1 MRASQLPLLAAVLVA
16 THSAASGTT
25 VYVDA
30 TSGSGGNTVLSN
42 GGTFTPPLNGTTGA
56 DQNWEQRTVFAASG
70 NIYESAGKAS
80 ENAPELRTTIT
91 GLTPGATYQI
101 HAHLW
106 DGSGSG
112 AAWNLRAGLA
122 ANPGANTL
130 FANPAESAGIGATAA
145 VLASSLTYTTAPSL
159 FTEGDRTMFAA
170 SLGNAVADSGGGI
183 QVYIDDLPSTVG
195 SNRRAFYDGV
205 SYLLVSPP
213 PVTGPIT
220 YTDATLSNTV
230 RRDGQPLVPAAQGNT
245 VIDQNWETRTLGNNA
260 NVFESNAD
268 GPEDAPLLATTLSAL
283 TPNSDYVLYAYFWHD
298 GRDWRLKASGKVSDI
313 ASNGTPVD
321 LSDDFL
327 PAQPLTH
334 FSPLGNALGTATL
347 APAAIGTDF
356 TTSLLLTEG
365 NRVLRQ
371 APLGKFTSSATGQL
385 TVFIDDVAGSGE
397 GNRVWYDGIGHKP
410 VVPLAPA
417 ADDDRDG
424 LSNGAEATAG
434 TDPYLPDTD
443 GDTYSDNTELAEGS
457 NPLNAASIPSLPG
470 NAVVIAPDGAWT
482 WFNDERAIVHQG
494 ALFSGYVRANGTYG
508 LTRRDLTTG
517 NTAHVTLSSA
527 ASQQQDDHNNPSL
540 TPLPDGRLL
549 ALYSKHGGATAYYQ
563 RTSLVPSPATPA
575 DWGPEIVR
583 TVPANNTYANT
594 SRLSG
599 ESNTLYNFHRCIN
612 FNPTLTLSTD
622 NGETWG
628 TSRQLLGTGSGSTR
642 PYPRY
647 CSNNVD
653 RIDFIYTDGHPR
665 DVNNS
670 VYHLYYNNGGLY
682 KTDGTLVDTLASI
695 PLDHDGGQRGSVIYP
710 YSATAWGPGDGPDNW
725 IPTGRGWTWDVHY
738 GTGNTPVCVFQV
750 QKDNV
755 TGTGTGWNHDR
766 IYYYYAR
773 WTGTAWQRRFIAHG
787 GRPLYANEDDY
798 GGGMCLDPEDPRI
811 VYFSSNAANPFA
823 LGDIDNVPL
832 RPSDRYEIWRGF
844 TADGGLTFTWTPIT
858 QNSAADNL
866 RPIVPPA
873 HGRDELLLWFNGTYT
888 TYTNYSTR
896 VLGRIGDPLQ
906 SFASWSQG
914 LGLSGT
920 SPSDADQD
928 GIDDLL
934 EFAFSGDPLSAASR
948 PLPSWNGQTLSVT
961 WPADRGGIEW
971 HLETSTDLGQ
981 WETTVILRPRD
992 LPQEIDAGY
1001 QVETVEGTPQSA
1013 RITPPA
1019 TAGTR
1024 FFRTRIVPT
1033 D

>member
-30 TSGSGGNTVLSN
+30 TSGSGGNTTLAN
-42 GGTFTPPLNGTTGA
+42 GGTFTPPLNVTIGA

-70 NIYESAGKAS
+70 NIYESGGEAS

-101 HAHLW
+101 HVHFW
-106 DGSGSG
+106 DGSGTG
-112 AAWNLRAGLA
+112 AAWNLRAGLS

-170 SLGNAVADSGGGI
+170 PLGNAVADSGGGI
-183 QVYIDDLPSTVG
+183 QVYIDDMPSTG
-195 SNRRAFYDGV
+195 ANRRAFYDGV
-205 SYLLVSPP
+205 SYRLVSPP

-245 VIDQNWETRTLGNNA
+245 TIDQNWETRTLGNNA
-260 NVFESNAD
+260 TVFESNAD
-268 GPEDAPLLATTLSAL
+268 GPEDAPLLATTLTGL

-298 GRDWRLKASGKVSDI
+298 GRDWRLKASAKSSDI
-313 ASNGTPVD
+313 ADNGTPAD

-327 PAQPLTH
+327 PAHPLTH
-334 FSPLGNALGTATL
+334 FSPLGNVLGTAAL
-347 APAAIGTDF
+347 APAAIATDF
-356 TTSLLLTEG
+356 TNSPLLTEG

-371 APLGKFTSSATGQL
+371 APLGKFTSDATGTL
-385 TVFIDDVAGSGE
+385 SAFVDDVAGSGE

-443 GDTYSDNTELAEGS
+443 GDTYSDNTELTEGS
-457 NPLNAASIPSLPG
+457 NPLNAASIPALPG
-470 NAVVIAPDGAWT
+470 NAVEIAPDGAWT

-517 NTAHVTLSSA
+517 STAHVTLSTA

-549 ALYSKHGGATAYYQ
+549 ALYSKHAGPAVYYQ
-563 RTSLVPSPATPA
+563 RTSLVPSPASA
-575 DWGPEIVR
+575 AEWGPEITR
-583 TVPANNTYANT
+583 TAPASNTYANT
-594 SRLSG
+594 YRLSG
-599 ESNTLYNFHRCIN
+599 ESNKLYNFHRCIN

-653 RIDFIYTDGHPR
+653 RIDLIYTDGHPR

-682 KTDGTLVDTLASI
+682 KTDGTLVDSIANI
-695 PLDHDGGQRGSVIYP
+695 PLNHDGGERGSVIYQ
-710 YSATAWGPGDGPDNW
+710 YSASAWGPGDGPDNW

-738 GTGNTPVCVFQV
+738 GTGNAPVCVFQV
-750 QKDNV
+750 QRDNV
-755 TGTGTGWNHDR
+755 TGTGWNHDR

-773 WTGTAWQRRFIAHG
+773 WTGTGWQRRFIAHG
-787 GRPLYANEDDY
+787 GRPLYVNEDDY

-844 TADGGLTFTWTPIT
+844 TADGGLTFSWTPVT
-858 QNSAADNL
+858 QNSTADNL
-866 RPIVPPA
+866 RPIAPPA
-873 HGRDELLLWFNGTYT
+873 HGREELLLWFNGTYN
-888 TYTNYSTR
+888 TYTSYATR
-896 VLGRIGDPLQ
+896 VLGRIGDPLL
-906 SFASWSQG
+906 SFSTWAQG
-914 LGLSGT
+914 LGLPGT
-920 SPSDADQD
+920 SPADGDQD

-948 PLPSWNGQTLSVT
+948 PLPTWNGQSLSVP

-971 HLETSTDLGQ
+971 HVETSTDLGQ
-981 WETTVILRPRD
+981 WDTAVILRPRD

-1001 QVETVEGTPQSA
+1001 QVETVEGTPRSA

-1019 TAGTR
+1019 AGGTR

>member
-1 MRASQLPLLAAVLVA
+1 MHPSRLPVLAAALVA
-16 THSAASGTT
+16 THSAASGNT

-30 TSGSGGNTVLSN
+30 TSGSGGNTTLAN
-42 GGTFTPPLNGTTGA
+42 GSTFSPPLNGTTGN
-56 DQNWEQRTVFAASG
+56 DDNWEQRTPFAAGG
-70 NIYESAGKAS
+70 NVYDSAGEVA
-80 ENAPELRTTIT
+80 ENAPELRTTVT

-101 HAHLW
+101 HVHFW
-106 DGSGSG
+106 DGSGAG
-112 AAWNLRAGLA
+112 AVWNLRAGFT

-130 FANPAESAGIGATAA
+130 FANPPESAGIGATAA

-159 FTEGDRTMFAA
+159 FTEADRTMFAA
-170 SLGNAVADSGGGI
+170 PLGSAVADSEGRI
-183 QVYIDDLPSTVG
+183 RVFIDDLPSTMG
-195 SNRRAFYDGV
+195 ANRRAWFDGV
-205 SYLLVSPP
+205 SYRLVSPP
-213 PVTGPIT
+213 PVTGPIS
-220 YTDATLSNTV
+220 YTDATLANTV
-230 RRDGQPLVPAAQGNT
+230 RRDGQPFVPAAQGNT
-245 VIDQNWETRTLGNNA
+245 VIDNNWETRTLGNSGT
-260 NVFESNAD
+260 VFESNAD
-268 GPEDAPLLATTLSAL
+268 GAEDAPLLATTLSGL
-283 TPNSDYVLYAYFWHD
+283 TPSSDYVLYAYFWHD
-298 GRDWRLKASGKVSDI
+298 GRDWRLKASAKADDI
-313 ASNGTPVD
+313 ADNGTPAD

-327 PAQPLTH
+327 PAHPLTH
-334 FSPLGNALGTATL
+334 FSPTGNALGTATL
-347 APAAIGTDF
+347 GPAALGTDF
-356 TTSLLLTEG
+356 TASPLLTEG

-371 APLGKFTSSATGQL
+371 APLGKFTADASGTL

-410 VVPLAPA
+410 VVPLSPA

-434 TDPYLPDTD
+434 TAPYLPDTD
-443 GDTYSDNTELAEGS
+443 GDTYSDNTEITEGS
-457 NPLNAASIPSLPG
+457 DPLNAASVPALPG
-470 NAVVIAPDGAWT
+470 NAVEVAPDGVWT

-494 ALFSGYVRANGTYG
+494 ALFSGYVRSNGTYG
-508 LTRRDLTTG
+508 LTRRDLATG
-517 NTAHVTLSSA
+517 STAHVTLSTA

-549 ALYSKHGGATAYYQ
+549 ALYSKHAGPAVYYQ
-563 RTSLVPSPATPA
+563 RTSLVPSPATAA
-575 DWGPEIVR
+575 DWGPEITR
-583 TVPANNTYANT
+583 TVPASNTYANT
-594 SRLSG
+594 YRLSG

-647 CSNNVD
+647 CSNNID

-695 PLDHDGGQRGSVIYP
+695 PLDHDGGQRGNVIYP
-710 YSATAWGPGDGPDNW
+710 YSASAWGPGDGPDHW

-738 GTGNTPVCVFQV
+738 GTGDAPVCVFQV
-750 QKDNV
+750 QRDNV
-755 TGTGTGWNHDR
+755 TGTGWNHDR

-773 WTGTAWQRRFIAHG
+773 WTGTTWQRRFIAHG
-787 GRPLYANEDDY
+787 GRPLYAAEDDY
-798 GGGMCLDPEDPRI
+798 GGGMCLDPDDPRI

-823 LGDIDNVPL
+823 LGDINNVPL
-832 RPSDRYEIWRGF
+832 RASDRYEIWRGF
-844 TADGGLTFTWTPIT
+844 TADGGLTFSWTPVT
-858 QNSAADNL
+858 QNSTADNL

-873 HGRDELLLWFNGTYT
+873 HGRDELLLWFNGTYS
-888 TYTNYSTR
+888 TYVNYSTR
-896 VLGRIGDPLQ
+896 VLGRIGDPLL
-906 SFASWSQG
+906 SFPTWAQG
-914 LGLSGT
+914 LGLHGT
-920 SPSDADQD
+920 SPSDGDQD
-928 GIDDLL
+928 GLDDLL

-948 PLPSWNGQTLSVT
+948 PLPTWNEQSLSVP

-971 HLETSTDLGQ
+971 HVETSTDLGE
-981 WETTVILRPRD
+981 WDTAVILRPRD

-1001 QVETVEGTPQSA
+1001 QVETVEGTPRSA

-1019 TAGTR
+1019 AAGTR
-1024 FFRTRIVPT
+1024 FFRTCIVRT

>member
-30 TSGSGGNTVLSN
+30 TSGSGGNTTLAN

-70 NIYESAGKAS
+70 NIYESAGEAS

-101 HAHLW
+101 HAHFW
-106 DGSGSG
+106 DGSGTG
-112 AAWNLRAGLA
+112 AAWNLRAGFS

-594 SRLSG
+594 YRLSG

-948 PLPSWNGQTLSVT
+948 PLPSWNGQTLSVP